1 MLEFTRVYQTFFSI
15 LSAHFILTYLYV
27 LHNLSLNCSSRI
39 KKNLKCMWRVDLTR
53 NGSFVDMVLLPSG
66 GVMGTSGTLV

>member
-1 MLEFTRVYQTFFSI
+1 
-15 LSAHFILTYLYV
+15 
-27 LHNLSLNCSSRI
+27 
-39 KKNLKCMWRVDLTR
+39 MWRVDLTR